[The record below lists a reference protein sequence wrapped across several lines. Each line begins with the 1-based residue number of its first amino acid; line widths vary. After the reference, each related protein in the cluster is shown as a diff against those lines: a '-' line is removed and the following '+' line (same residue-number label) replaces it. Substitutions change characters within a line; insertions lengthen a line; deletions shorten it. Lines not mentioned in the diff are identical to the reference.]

1 MAHYWQQPRAQRR
14 FPDFGSLTRGAFLPH
29 KPRQCCCSRRTVG
42 HAFDSTLRGQGTGSA
57 RTGTPVWGVHA
68 HTASRGSPGRGVC
81 MNRHMCVGYAC
92 THNLAGLTRAR
103 RQFCARPTG
112 GEAFLAQDEG
122 RARGRPGSRQ
132 LNALFSSLRSLDFAN
147 SYYVKAF
154 LDIL

>member
-1 MAHYWQQPRAQRR
+1 MGCARTHSLVGLTKVWGLHAQAHLCGVCMHTQPR
-14 FPDFGSLTRGAFLPH
+14 GAH
-29 KPRQCCCSRRTVG
+29 
-42 HAFDSTLRGQGTGSA
+42 QGVGSA